1 MAHHRVKRRRAAKPE
16 SAEEQHR
23 VETIPG
29 EAVGR
34 KCFFPHAT
42 RNAIAMETTQ
52 SEERAARNEVLFR
65 EANEKLHGKRKELD
79 IDGRTPF
86 LCECADPTCTE
97 LLRLTLEE
105 YEHVRS
111 QANWFLIADGHDAH
125 EAPPAEE
132 HDGYAI
138 VEKEGVARRIAEE
151 ENPRK

>member
-1 MAHHRVKRRRAAKPE
+1 VSGRRAAKPE

-23 VETIPG
+23 VETIAGAP
-29 EAVGR
+29 VGR
-34 KCFFPHAT
+34 KCFFPRAM
-42 RNAIAMETTQ
+42 RNPTAMETTQ

-65 EANEKLHGKRKELD
+65 AANEKLQGKRQELD

-97 LLRLTLEE
+97 LIHLSLEQ

-111 QANWFLIADGHDAH
+111 HANWFLIAEGHDAH
-125 EAPPAEE
+125 EARTTEA
-132 HDGYAI
+132 HDGYVI
-138 VEKEGVARRIAEE
+138 VEKVGLAGRIAEE